1 MKHLT
6 VTLILPLTGIT
17 TYSLTDLSIIT
28 GYPQSMAVKRFTQQS
43 LVIMTSREDKMPLVI
58 ALRNIVKSW

>member
-6 VTLILPLTGIT
+6 LTLPLTQTGIT

-28 GYPQSMAVKRFTQQS
+28 DHPQSMAVKRLTQQS
-43 LVIMTSREDKMPLVI
+43 LVIMTSREDKVPLVMLYI
-58 ALRNIVKSW
+58 I